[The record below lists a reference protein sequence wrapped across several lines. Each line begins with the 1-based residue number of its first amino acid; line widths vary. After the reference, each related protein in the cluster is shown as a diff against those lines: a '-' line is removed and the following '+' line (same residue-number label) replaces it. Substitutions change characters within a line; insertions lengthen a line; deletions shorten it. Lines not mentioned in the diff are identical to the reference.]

1 MVEFMNMTVVFILG
15 WGSVALIGFII
26 YKFVWHLL
34 CWTKDIR
41 L

>member
-1 MVEFMNMTVVFILG
+1 MFESINMTVVFILG

-26 YKFVWHLL
+26 YKFVRHLL
-34 CWTKDIR
+34 CWAKGMR